1 MKLYEF
7 LKTAPKEAVAVELLD
22 VISGMLGSLF
32 ISILSEDDTT
42 RRMFREKMSDGW
54 YQQIA
59 LSCCFAMLDEKV
71 EMRKHKEIRD
81 DPFLQ
86 MWVAKAM
93 QDAKN
98 ATKEEAAN
106 NE

>member
-22 VISGMLGSLF
+22 IISSMLCSHF
-32 ISILSEDDTT
+32 ITILSEDDTT
-42 RRMFREKMSDGW
+42 RRMFREKMSDRR
-54 YQQIA
+54 YQQMA

-81 DPFLQ
+81 DLFLQ
-86 MWVAKAM
+86 MWVAEAM
-93 QDAKN
+93 QAAKN